1 MSWLRGL
8 QFLLVM
14 TCRDVAPLISRA
26 MDQRLGTTDR
36 TAIRLHLAV
45 CPSCRRYR
53 GQLTLLR
60 RVLALVHGLGPGF
73 HAESLSLESRR
84 HIRKVLEPGERD
96 S

>member
-14 TCRDVAPLISRA
+14 TCRDVAPLISQALDR
-26 MDQRLGTTDR
+26 RLGITDR
-36 TAIRLHLAV
+36 TAIRLHVAV

-60 RVLALVHGLGPGF
+60 RVLALVYGLGPRF
-73 HAESLSLESRR
+73 HAESLSFESKRR
-84 HIRKVLEPGERD
+84 IRKGLEPGEGD
-96 S
+96 P